1 MCVGS
6 LAGVTY
12 LHYTVLMSPKKD
24 ETTVHFCDP
33 TLSVLLMFG
42 VSKRLQLSINF
53 AFVVSRSIFLLLFFL
68 LLFQADQIS
77 CRSYLGSVY
86 RMWALA
92 VSCFSIF
99 LHYSLQ
105 PFLLVFIRLFGISK
119 IDPSPK
125 QRPKIQISLNG

>member
-12 LHYTVLMSPKKD
+12 LRYTVLMSPKKD

-33 TLSVLLMFG
+33 ALSVLLMFG
-42 VSKRLQLSINF
+42 VSKRLQLSINLTF
-53 AFVVSRSIFLLLFFL
+53 VCLQIYIFVVVFL

-86 RMWALA
+86 RMWALS
-92 VSCFSIF
+92 VSRFSIF

-125 QRPKIQISLNG
+125 WRPKIQISLNG